1 MKNNLKRTAI
11 HLQNKSL
18 ELSCDKLVTQK
29 IRNSNCKKKNSSL
42 EEFNWFINSCV
53 EWLTTGSGR
62 VFACLVAK
70 TKGIGYYSDHFEIVP
85 NYIIEYWKN

>member
-1 MKNNLKRTAI
+1 MDHKITMEEA
-11 HLQNKSL
+11 KSYHK
-18 ELSCDKLVTQK
+18 EFIKVKQK